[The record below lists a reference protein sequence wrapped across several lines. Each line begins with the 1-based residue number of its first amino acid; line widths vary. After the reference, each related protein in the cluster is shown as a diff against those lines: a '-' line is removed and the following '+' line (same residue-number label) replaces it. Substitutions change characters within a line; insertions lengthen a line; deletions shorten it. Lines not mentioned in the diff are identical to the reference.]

1 MFDPPGMFDPD
12 VDRLLAAIALKQA
25 PPLESLDVPTARGM
39 FRESCA
45 AFSLPSVALAQVEDR
60 VAPGGAA
67 LRVYRPVAGEAGRPW
82 LLYLHGGGWVLGD
95 LDTHDPICRT
105 LAQDSG
111 RCVIALD
118 YPLAPERPFPAALD
132 SVLSAIR
139 WITANPG
146 LFGIDPVRMAIGG
159 DSAGGALAASACIAL
174 REAGLPLPAFQLL
187 FYPATDLT
195 ASSDSYGQIT
205 STVPLT
211 GSRMRWFLA
220 HYLHDPDDALDWRAS
235 PLLATSLAG
244 LPPAFVVTAG
254 HDPLRDEG
262 IAYAH
267 RLERE
272 RVRVT
277 HLHMGDQIH
286 GFLTLGRALRRA
298 VPVLEQAA
306 RELRLF

>member
-1 MFDPPGMFDPD
+1 
-12 VDRLLAAIALKQA
+12 
-25 PPLESLDVPTARGM
+25 
-39 FRESCA
+39 
-45 AFSLPSVALAQVEDR
+45 
-60 VAPGGAA
+60 
-67 LRVYRPVAGEAGRPW
+67 
-82 LLYLHGGGWVLGD
+82 
-95 LDTHDPICRT
+95 
-105 LAQDSG
+105 
-111 RCVIALD
+111 
-118 YPLAPERPFPAALD
+118 
-132 SVLSAIR
+132 
-139 WITANPG
+139 
-146 LFGIDPVRMAIGG
+146 
-159 DSAGGALAASACIAL
+159 
-174 REAGLPLPAFQLL
+174 
-187 FYPATDLT
+187 
-195 ASSDSYGQIT
+195 
-205 STVPLT
+205 
-211 GSRMRWFLA
+211 MRWFLA
-220 HYLHDPDDALDWRAS
+220 HYLNDPDDALDWRAS